1 MAGSVAGG
9 TDVWRITAEERGK
22 HDAQFFQLKPING
35 FITGE
40 QAKGFF
46 MQSGLPTSVLGQ
58 IWTLA
63 DVNSDGKMDKKEFSM
78 AMHLIKKKLQG
89 YELPKNLP
97 ASLKADP
104 TVVVNTFGM
113 APQMAPAMTQQMTMG
128 MGMPVGM
135 GPTPMSTMMMTPLSM
150 NPATM
155 TTPVLA
161 NGVMSELFF
170 S

>member
-1 MAGSVAGG
+1 MNVTLIIICISS
-9 TDVWRITAEERGK
+9 R
-22 HDAQFFQLKPING
+22 
-35 FITGE
+35 
-40 QAKGFF
+40 
-46 MQSGLPTSVLGQ
+46 
-58 IWTLA
+58 TLA

-135 GPTPMSTMMMTPLSM
+135 FCECDLL
-150 NPATM
+150 NII
-155 TTPVLA
+155 
-161 NGVMSELFF
+161 NSEYCMILKEKYI
-170 S
+170 SA